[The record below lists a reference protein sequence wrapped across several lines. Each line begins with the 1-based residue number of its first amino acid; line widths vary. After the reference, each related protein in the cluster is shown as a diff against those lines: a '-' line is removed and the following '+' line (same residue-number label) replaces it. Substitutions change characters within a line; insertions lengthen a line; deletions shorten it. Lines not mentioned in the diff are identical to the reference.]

1 MITEIL
7 VTKTISQYNGPK
19 FLAHR
24 TGKEVY
30 KMSLEHLIAP
40 ENKAMPFSKKKKI
53 KSDKA
58 MSKGNRSQLTAG
70 TMLELEQA

>member
-7 VTKTISQYNGPK
+7 VTKTVSQYNGPK

-30 KMSLEHLIAP
+30 KMSLEHLIAT
-40 ENKAMPFSKKKKI
+40 ENKAMPFSKKK

-58 MSKGNRSQLTAG
+58 MSKGNRSQLIAG